1 MALTKKE
8 LDYIEE
14 EAFNALLGCKST
26 IFKIRNFI
34 IARSLLVPTQLKLV
48 LGCINQLPLVVV
60 STIAKVFVLQ
70 VLVLVTQQ
78 RISFAAILIFVAIG
92 RVVSLIGLSIATLN
106 RKKHLKTVIKSKDVY
121 CYSFTCSYKANCYS
135 PTCVRNKS
143 FLR

>member
-34 IARSLLVPTQLKLV
+34 VVRSLLVFAQLKLV
-48 LGCINQLPLVVV
+48 LGCMNQLPLVFV
-60 STIAKVFVLQ
+60 STIAKLFVLQ
-70 VLVLVTQQ
+70 LLVL
-78 RISFAAILIFVAIG
+78 AILMFVGIG
-92 RVVSLIGLSIATLN
+92 RIASLIGLSIANLN
-106 RKKHLKTVIKSKDVY
+106 RKKQLKTEIKSKDVY
-121 CYSFTCSYKANCYS
+121 CYSFTCGYKANCYS